1 MTALSLLTLRL
12 SNLPSAG
19 WFCFLRGI
27 RLLAAA
33 MLLPIAATPLI
44 STALLRAQL
53 PAASPDSPK
62 RLVAY
67 YLYQDQSRVPAYTAS
82 RIPYKKLTHLIH
94 VALIVGPAGDGSIQI
109 SPRALEAKLIPK
121 AHRAKVR
128 VLVCVQGSA
137 AAFSKTASLPDSR
150 SRFAQNLKDFVT
162 KYDYDGVDI
171 DWEVP
176 QGQPDVANN
185 VLMMQALRDT
195 FPAPRY
201 LLSMATP
208 SEPGHWGEF
217 DFAHL
222 TPILDFYNVMTYDFH
237 GPWTSHAGHNSPL
250 FSNDTD
256 PGHDGSIDDSMALYL
271 NKLAVPAEKINLGT
285 AFYGYEFPA
294 GPLHAVCNCEKTT
307 VSRDYAYIKARI
319 GSDGWASALD
329 PVAMAPYLIRTTPIA
344 GFITYDDPAST
355 ARKVAY
361 ALEVRNLGG
370 VFMWELSGDY
380 DGKKQDLLDSMYTTF
395 KRIERHRH

>member
-1 MTALSLLTLRL
+1 MTTPSLLTLRL

-19 WFCFLRGI
+19 WYCFLRGI
-27 RLLAAA
+27 RVLPAA
-33 MLLPIAATPLI
+33 MLLLTAATPLI

-53 PAASPDSPK
+53 PVASPDSPK

-250 FSNDTD
+250 FSNDGD
-256 PGHDGSIDDSMALYL
+256 PGHDGSIDDSMTLYL

-307 VSRDYAYIKARI
+307 ASRDYAYIKARI
-319 GSDGWASALD
+319 GSDGWAPALD
-329 PVAMAPYLIRTTPIA
+329 PVAMAPYLIRTSPIA

-355 ARKVAY
+355 VRKVAY

-370 VFMWELSGDY
+370 VFMWELSGDF

-395 KRIERHRH
+395 KRVERHRQ